1 MKREGGGGRDEGF
14 RDPGMGQDPGGAQEV
29 CLPGGGPSNHASGGD
44 GGKEVRV
51 RQKKPLGTCKRG
63 SLVNEIY

>member
-1 MKREGGGGRDEGF
+1 
-14 RDPGMGQDPGGAQEV
+14 MGQDSGVLRRYACQAAG
-29 CLPGGGPSNHASGGD
+29 LSNHASGGD

-51 RQKKPLGTCKRG
+51 RQKEPLGTCKRG